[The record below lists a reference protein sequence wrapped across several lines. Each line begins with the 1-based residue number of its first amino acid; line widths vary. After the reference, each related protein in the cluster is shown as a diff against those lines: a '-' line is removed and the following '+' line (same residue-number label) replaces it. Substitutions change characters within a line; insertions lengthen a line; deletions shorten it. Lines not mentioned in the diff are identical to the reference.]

1 VNSATGF
8 PHLTDFDLHARLAER
23 AGVVLVFFTRAGCA
37 ACRHWAVL
45 LANLCQGQPEIAVYA
60 VDVEQN
66 MALAREFEVFHLPA
80 LHLFVD
86 GEYHAEIQCEARLP
100 SLRDALDA
108 ALRAE
113 AREAP

>member
-1 VNSATGF
+1 VNPAAGF
-8 PHLTDFDLHARLAER
+8 PQLSDFDLHARLAECGG
-23 AGVVLVFFTRAGCA
+23 AALVFFTRAGCA
-37 ACRHWAVL
+37 ACRHWATL
-45 LANLCQGQPEIAVYA
+45 LRQLRQARPEIAVFA

-66 MALAREFEVFHLPA
+66 MALAREFEIFHLPA

-100 SLRDALDA
+100 ALTATLDA